1 MSRAGQVIE
10 STPTGERIRFL
21 ETGRETAGELLRADL
36 SIRPHGAVAA
46 AHVHPNQ
53 EERFEVVSGT
63 LRIRIGRR
71 WRAVG
76 PGDIV
81 VVAPG
86 TPHIIRNDADVEG
99 TVIVEFRPALRT
111 EIFLEH
117 AFAIMNVHGLRPTP
131 RFVAEFCTLLARFRD
146 EMRMPWAMADALV
159 MLVARL
165 ASRLGFRSRL
175 TVDPDA

>member
-1 MSRAGQVIE
+1 MGHTGQVIE

-21 ETGRETAGELLRADL
+21 QTGPETGGELLRADL

-63 LRIRIGRR
+63 LRIRVGRS
-71 WRAVG
+71 WRTAR

-86 TPHIIRNDADVEG
+86 TPHIIRNDADVDG
-99 TVIVEFRPALRT
+99 TVTVEFRPALRT
-111 EIFLEH
+111 DVFLEH
-117 AFAIMNVHGLRPTP
+117 AFAIMNAHGLRPTP
-131 RFVAEFCTLLARFRD
+131 RFVAEFCTLLVRFRD
-146 EMRMPWAMADALV
+146 EMRTPWAVVDALV

-165 ASRLGFRSRL
+165 ARRVGFRSRFAP
-175 TVDPDA
+175 DPEP

>member
-1 MSRAGQVIE
+1 MSRAEQVIE

-21 ETGRETAGELLRADL
+21 QTARDTGGELLRADL

-53 EERFEVVSGT
+53 EERFEAVSGT

-71 WRAVG
+71 WRSVG

-81 VVAPG
+81 VVARG
-86 TPHIIRNDADVEG
+86 TPHIIRNDADVDG
-99 TVIVEFRPALRT
+99 RVTVEFRPALRT
-111 EIFLEH
+111 EMFLEN
-117 AFAIMNVHGLRPTP
+117 AFAIMNTHGLRPTP
-131 RFVAEFCTLLARFRD
+131 RFVSELCTLLVRFRD
-146 EMRMPWAMADALV
+146 EMRTPWAFADV
-159 MLVARL
+159 MVTLVARL
-165 ASRLGFRSRL
+165 SIWLGFRSRS